1 MSNFYAFRNRHASQH
16 IVSLVHLPSNSEI
29 LRLTESE
36 LKEVYEQLGEYIK
49 TLPTPHPYA
58 ELMKQYAEDAA
69 TRQNPWVL
77 WEYNNGTGWRELNT
91 HPSWILS
98 SKYRR
103 KETKGHKNTNL
114 MTTMHVASSV

>member
-1 MSNFYAFRNRHASQH
+1 MNRFYVHQSPYNTSRHIISVGGLTQ
-16 IVSLVHLPSNSEI
+16 I
-29 LRLTESE
+29 LTESE
-36 LKEVYEQLGEYIK
+36 LKEMYEQLGKYIK

-77 WEYNNGTGWRELNT
+77 WEYNNGVGWRELNT

-103 KETKGHKNTNL
+103 KETKR
-114 MTTMHVASSV
+114 